1 MRSIRIT
8 HTIYLLLGS
17 ALLAGGIASAYLTVR
32 CLGVSSAYTEILHGE
47 VAQAQQVRIVQVNFK
62 KQVQAWKDILLR
74 GKDDVALAKYDK
86 EFHDQSSAVDD
97 AARKLAVVV
106 RDEQSRAGLEAFAEQ
121 HQDLDRN
128 YESALEGYKTSRDFA
143 TADAAVKGKDRQPTD
158 TLDGVV
164 ARLTDL
170 AEQVPAAESARL
182 HREQTLMAVVL
193 VLLWTALA
201 TWSVTFARSLGVRMN
216 RGVGFVQSIALGDLT
231 AVTPESGSSDE
242 LGQLVAAMERMRNQ
256 LHAMVSQIQSV
267 STALASSADDMAS
280 SSGQIAKAATEQ
292 RGESSQVASALEEM
306 IASVREVARHCHEAS
321 LKAEQTGGLAEKSC
335 HSVEG
340 VAGEVRALAVDAERN
355 AQAVH
360 QLGERSRQISQIVNL
375 IEEIAGQT
383 NLLALN
389 AAIESARAGEHGR
402 GFAVVAGEVR
412 RLAERTTMATKEITD
427 AVQTI
432 QSETNTVVENIQ
444 STTGRVTRSVQAADA
459 AAESLNVLGASAA
472 EVRQRIQQIAQSS
485 EEQSQASAL
494 VGRSMSEMAASIA
507 TSSEGAEES
516 ARTAEEMAGMARQ
529 LEEQSSQFRTGEENY
544 RPQLVKKRN
553 AA

>member
-106 RDEQSRAGLEAFAEQ
+106 RDEQARAGLKAFAEQ

-516 ARTAEEMAGMARQ
+516 ACTAEEMADMARQ

>member
-106 RDEQSRAGLEAFAEQ
+106 RDEQARAGLEAFAEQ

-516 ARTAEEMAGMARQ
+516 ACTAEEMAGMARQ

>member
-106 RDEQSRAGLEAFAEQ
+106 RDEQARAGLKAFAEQ

-128 YESALEGYKTSRDFA
+128 YESALKGYKTSRDFA

-516 ARTAEEMAGMARQ
+516 ACTAEEMAGMARQ

>member
-106 RDEQSRAGLEAFAEQ
+106 RDEQARAGLEAFAEQ

-193 VLLWTALA
+193 VL
-201 TWSVTFARSLGVRMN
+201 
-216 RGVGFVQSIALGDLT
+216 RGL
-231 AVTPESGSSDE
+231 
-242 LGQLVAAMERMRNQ
+242 
-256 LHAMVSQIQSV
+256 
-267 STALASSADDMAS
+267 
-280 SSGQIAKAATEQ
+280 
-292 RGESSQVASALEEM
+292 
-306 IASVREVARHCHEAS
+306 C
-321 LKAEQTGGLAEKSC
+321 AEYCIG
-335 HSVEG
+335 
-340 VAGEVRALAVDAERN
+340 
-355 AQAVH
+355 
-360 QLGERSRQISQIVNL
+360 
-375 IEEIAGQT
+375 
-383 NLLALN
+383 
-389 AAIESARAGEHGR
+389 
-402 GFAVVAGEVR
+402 
-412 RLAERTTMATKEITD
+412 
-427 AVQTI
+427 
-432 QSETNTVVENIQ
+432 
-444 STTGRVTRSVQAADA
+444 
-459 AAESLNVLGASAA
+459 
-472 EVRQRIQQIAQSS
+472 
-485 EEQSQASAL
+485 
-494 VGRSMSEMAASIA
+494 
-507 TSSEGAEES
+507 
-516 ARTAEEMAGMARQ
+516 
-529 LEEQSSQFRTGEENY
+529 
-544 RPQLVKKRN
+544 
-553 AA
+553 

>member
-106 RDEQSRAGLEAFAEQ
+106 RDEQARAGLEAFAEQ

-516 ARTAEEMAGMARQ
+516 ACTAEEMADMARQ

>member
-106 RDEQSRAGLEAFAEQ
+106 RDEQARAGLKAFAEQ

>member
-106 RDEQSRAGLEAFAEQ
+106 RDEQARAGLEAFAEQ

-216 RGVGFVQSIALGDLT
+216 RGVGFVQGIALGDLT

>member
-106 RDEQSRAGLEAFAEQ
+106 RDEQARAGLEAFAEQ

>member
-1 MRSIRIT
+1 
-8 HTIYLLLGS
+8 
-17 ALLAGGIASAYLTVR
+17 
-32 CLGVSSAYTEILHGE
+32 
-47 VAQAQQVRIVQVNFK
+47 
-62 KQVQAWKDILLR
+62 
-74 GKDDVALAKYDK
+74 
-86 EFHDQSSAVDD
+86 VDD

-106 RDEQSRAGLEAFAEQ
+106 RDEQARAGLEAFAEQ

-216 RGVGFVQSIALGDLT
+216 RGVGFVQGIALGDLT

>member
-106 RDEQSRAGLEAFAEQ
+106 RDEQARAGLKAFAEQ

-128 YESALEGYKTSRDFA
+128 YESALKGYKTSRDFA

-516 ARTAEEMAGMARQ
+516 ACTAEEMADMARQ